1 MHPLPALLAS
11 GSSLPTAGTLGGL
24 AIYLLLIAAAAVA
37 GGSSMAFVSLGH
49 RPMQVLLSLT
59 GGVLL
64 GVGMLHLLPHASFA
78 LGGGVEAAAGWAVV
92 GFFAMFLLERAF
104 HGHAHH
110 GHDDHGPEHHG
121 HHHHGHAHHHD
132 HGHGVAAAA
141 PAAASGHASGYGATG
156 RWAWCGALA
165 GLTLHSLADGAALA
179 ASVQADAAH
188 GDGIASGFATF
199 LAICLHKPLD
209 AAIIAMLLI
218 NAGASPRFR
227 RLVNLGYAL
236 VVPLGA
242 FAFVTGLRLLGGH
255 EGDVL
260 GIAMALAAG
269 AFICIAAAD
278 LLPEVQFH
286 SHDRLLLT
294 TALAVGLAIAW
305 GITVVERATHAH
317 ESHATPSSAGRDGHR
332 HHHRH
337 VPEPG
342 FRPRAFPRRGRGRAA
357 RGGPRPSP
365 RR

>member
-1 MHPLPALLAS
+1 MLPLQALLAS
-11 GSSLPTAGTLGGL
+11 GSALPTTGGTLGGL
-24 AIYLLLIAAAAVA
+24 AIYLLLIAAAAIA

-78 LGGGVEAAAGWAVV
+78 LAGGVEAAAGWAVV

-104 HGHAHH
+104 HGHSHH
-110 GHDDHGPEHHG
+110 GHDDQGSESHG
-121 HHHHGHAHHHD
+121 HHPHHHGHDHH
-132 HGHGVAAAA
+132 GPTATASPSGQA
-141 PAAASGHASGYGATG
+141 PSGYGSAG

-218 NAGASPRFR
+218 NAGVSPQFR

-236 VVPLGA
+236 VVPIGA
-242 FAFVTGLRLLGGH
+242 LAFLFGLRLLGAH
-255 EGDVL
+255 EGEML
-260 GIAMALAAG
+260 GVAMALAAG

-305 GITVVERATHAH
+305 AITLVERATHAH
-317 ESHATPSSAGRDGHR
+317 ESHAAPSAGSDTHR
-332 HHHRH
+332 HPH
-337 VPEPG
+337 
-342 FRPRAFPRRGRGRAA
+342 
-357 RGGPRPSP
+357 
-365 RR
+365 

>member
-1 MHPLPALLAS
+1 MHQLPALLAS
-11 GSSLPTAGTLGGL
+11 GPPLPTPGGTLVRLLVYL
-24 AIYLLLIAAAAVA
+24 ALIAAAAIA

-64 GVGMLHLLPHASFA
+64 GVGVLHLLPHASFA

-110 GHDDHGPEHHG
+110 GLDDHG
-121 HHHHGHAHHHD
+121 HD
-132 HGHGVAAAA
+132 VPHVAGGGAA
-141 PAAASGHASGYGATG
+141 GHASACAGGPHGSHGTPGGG
-156 RWAWCGALA
+156 RWAWCGVLA

-179 ASVQADAAH
+179 ASVQADTVR
-188 GDGIASGFATF
+188 GDGVGAGFATF

-209 AAIIAMLLI
+209 AAIIAMLLV
-218 NAGASPRFR
+218 NAHATPRFR

-242 FAFVTGLRLLGGH
+242 FAFVAGLRLLGGL
-255 EGDVL
+255 EGDVI

-305 GITVVERATHAH
+305 AITLVERSTHSH
-317 ESHATPSSAGRDGHR
+317 ESHATPSSSAAGVHSRHDHGHA
-332 HHHRH
+332 H
-337 VPEPG
+337 
-342 FRPRAFPRRGRGRAA
+342 
-357 RGGPRPSP
+357 
-365 RR
+365 